1 MGRGTTHLDSGSV
14 ARKHRIAAALAGL
27 TLAVAPAAAYAQN
40 GAGDQQYQD
49 PFAGGA
55 PAPSAPKA
63 QKPSAPLSQAPP
75 VTSAP
80 ATPAT
85 PAAPAAQPAATA
97 TAAPAAQG
105 QLPRTGLDVRLVAA
119 AGLVLLLAGGALRLR
134 LADGRG

>member
-1 MGRGTTHLDSGSV
+1 MRRGTTHLDSGSV

-27 TLAVAPAAAYAQN
+27 TLAVAPAAARAQG

-49 PFAGGA
+49 PFGAGQTQT
-55 PAPSAPKA
+55 APKA
-63 QKPSAPLSQAPP
+63 QQPSAPLSQAPP

-80 ATPAT
+80 ATPAPQT
-85 PAAPAAQPAATA
+85 ARTA
-97 TAAPAAQG
+97 TAAPTAQG

-119 AGLVLLLAGGALRLR
+119 AALVLLLAGVALRLRLR

>member
-27 TLAVAPAAAYAQN
+27 TLAVSPAAAYAQN

-80 ATPAT
+80 AA

>member
-80 ATPAT
+80 ATPA
-85 PAAPAAQPAATA
+85 APAPQPAATA